1 MLDTRTLCSL
11 VLAVALAGCQGS
23 PREVTGSTPPRRLD
37 LGKVVLQHTTPA
49 EVEAAYG
56 AADEHGA
63 DGSLVYRAVTIQ
75 RHPESVT
82 FRFQDGVLSRICRAR
97 S

>member
-1 MLDTRTLCSL
+1 VRRVD
-11 VLAVALAGCQGS
+11 LA
-23 PREVTGSTPPRRLD
+23 
-37 LGKVVLQHTTPA
+37 KVVLQHTTPA
-49 EVEAAYG
+49 EVEALYG

-63 DGSLVYRAVTIQ
+63 DGSLVYRAVTVQ

-82 FRFQDGVLSRICRAR
+82 FRFQDGVLARVCRAR